1 MTDLTLQG
9 NTRELMM
16 SSREISEM
24 LESRH
29 DKVKLSIDR
38 LADRGVIQ
46 RPPVGEVK
54 NHRGQTVTHYWIDK
68 RDSYVIV
75 AQLSPEFTAR
85 LVDRWQELEGRQSH
99 ALPQTLP
106 EALRLAAD
114 MAEQNAQLSVTNQKQ
129 AEEIKALQNLFTDG
143 MTPAQFAKRLNGV
156 NCQKIGQ
163 ELARRGWLYED
174 FAGGWRVASY
184 ARDRYLTERQSNIPR
199 SSGQVMLRCTPV
211 LLRDGAVRLH
221 KLYLAGELPMKAS
234 WNGVFTHDKTID
246 EKVA

>member
-1 MTDLTLQG
+1 MTDLIPTSKNGPL
-9 NTRELMM
+9 TM
-16 SSREISEM
+16 SSREIAEVV
-24 LESRH
+24 ESRH
-29 DKVKLSIDR
+29 DKVKQSIER
-38 LADRGVIQ
+38 LADKGLVSFT
-46 RPPVGEVK
+46 PVGEK
-54 NHRGQTVTHYWIDK
+54 SSTGRPGTVYHVNK
-68 RDSYVIV
+68 RDSYVVV

-85 LVDRWQELEGRQSH
+85 LVDRWQELEGKQAH

-114 MAEQNAQLSVTNQKQ
+114 MAEQNAQLTVANQQQ

-184 ARDRYLTERQSNIPR
+184 ARDKYLTERQSNIPR

-211 LLRDGAVRLH
+211 LLRKGAIAIH
-221 KLYLAGELPMKAS
+221 KLYLAGKLPMKS
-234 WNGVFTHDKTID
+234 TWNGQFTHDKTF
-246 EKVA
+246 EGAA